1 MPLDEKLEVAR
12 DDPSTSGLDW
22 QPKYQPPGIPRL
34 SLVVNSLLFELKK
47 ANIKWKRNLKLL
59 MRRKLTNAIDAER
72 HRVERILLNGEC
84 TFMLELGVQLSSIA
98 LRLDADPSLRSLSS
112 RKSSIRSKKLL
123 DLDDSTLLYVARLLD
138 GRSLLHFSQASQKI
152 RRVIA
157 PNISSLKRMQSA
169 VYDVFVDFNKR
180 TGREDVRALR
190 RGRTVHFGNNVSASN
205 WLPAIHRMYE
215 DNRIR
220 PIAFLF
226 KGGHCAETHG
236 RRYCEGADL
245 RCFVEKDF
253 IAFISLFVPHLQEVQ
268 LLTSSFGAI
277 VHDRT
282 AVKST
287 LDGRWG
293 ATRMLL
299 AVLAVV
305 NAVPPPSSTNLP
317 EVSSTPDLST
327 ASEASA
333 EFAKLQGDDADLVAK
348 YKGIVAKDM
357 RGRRRSAF
365 SNFGGGYGSF
375 GRGGGGPFNGF
386 NGGYGMGGGGYGGG
400 GDDFGGGYGGG
411 PYGGGGGGYGGYGG
425 GGGGGDYGGFGGGGN
440 GGWGGGYGGN
450 GGGDFGGP
458 YGGGGGPMGGF
469 GGGYGGYGGGG
480 GGYGGGMGGM
490 GGGDYAGGYGGSPY
504 GGGGYGGDSMGGGGC
519 PGGGCRG

>member
-138 GRSLLHFSQASQKI
+138 GRSLLHFSQACQKI

-190 RGRTVHFGNNVSASN
+190 RGRTVRDPTYSAHSLCDLVPSMLCCRLRVHFGNNVSASN

-226 KGGHCAETHG
+226 KGGHCAESLLRENYMVIKRTIINLAHG

-268 LLTSSFGAI
+268 LLTSRLFQITYAPRFLFSMINLLTVFGMTYEPVPIYYSAEELCRI
-277 VHDRT
+277 LYLWRYSARSHSCEVYIRRPLGCDEVNWIQFGSVELNSQNEVLVVRAPHT
-282 AVKST
+282 V
-287 LDGRWG
+287 LDGVQ
-293 ATRMLL
+293 L
-299 AVLAVV
+299 
-305 NAVPPPSSTNLP
+305 NLH
-317 EVSSTPDLST
+317 
-327 ASEASA
+327 
-333 EFAKLQGDDADLVAK
+333 FH
-348 YKGIVAKDM
+348 
-357 RGRRRSAF
+357 
-365 SNFGGGYGSF
+365 
-375 GRGGGGPFNGF
+375 
-386 NGGYGMGGGGYGGG
+386 
-400 GDDFGGGYGGG
+400 
-411 PYGGGGGGYGGYGG
+411 
-425 GGGGGDYGGFGGGGN
+425 
-440 GGWGGGYGGN
+440 
-450 GGGDFGGP
+450 
-458 YGGGGGPMGGF
+458 
-469 GGGYGGYGGGG
+469 
-480 GGYGGGMGGM
+480 
-490 GGGDYAGGYGGSPY
+490 
-504 GGGGYGGDSMGGGGC
+504 
-519 PGGGCRG
+519 